1 MSPRAGLAILLFG
14 AALLPA
20 SLHSEEI
27 TAEPATAVL
36 HQVSTPWRAVVTRGP
51 AEPGARALFIEADAG
66 RLAVKVSRGRR
77 PVTAD
82 EPGPATDLLRVL
94 QESCTP
100 LPMQRAEAVPVP
112 RARVVSLEF

>member
-1 MSPRAGLAILLFG
+1 MSPRAVLAILLSG
-14 AALLPA
+14 ATLLPA
-20 SLHSEEI
+20 ALHSEEI
-27 TAEPATAVL
+27 TAEPTSAVL
-36 HQVSTPWRAVVTRGP
+36 HQVSTTWRAVVTRGP

-77 PVTAD
+77 PASPD

-94 QESCTP
+94 QEGCTP
-100 LPMQRAEAVPVP
+100 LPMQRAAADPVP